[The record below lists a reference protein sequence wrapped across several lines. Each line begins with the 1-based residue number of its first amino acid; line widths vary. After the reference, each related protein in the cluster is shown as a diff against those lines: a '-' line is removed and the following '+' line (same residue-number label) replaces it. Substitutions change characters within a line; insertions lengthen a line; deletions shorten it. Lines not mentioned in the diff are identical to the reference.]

1 MSIFNDEKIYWIGPR
16 ESDISAVKD
25 LLAGSITL
33 FGSNEN
39 GNYSYSNYYDNPQ
52 RIDHNNSSID
62 SDLFLVNKAKE
73 IVEADP
79 NVKFMFYNGN
89 IFYAIDGFIQLQEK
103 YHCFYCVNDISL
115 MKKLNDKH
123 YFHDTFETETTVL
136 NTKNCNGADCDYHNI
151 QKRMKE
157 FSGDNKRFIFQAPI
171 ASGGSGT
178 FILDEENEDIIA
190 RKIDPDANYLV
201 SVYQEEN
208 ISVNIHA
215 IIYSDDII
223 LTPGS
228 IQIMREDDYR
238 LMYRGADFIAY
249 RSLNE
254 SWRIKFEYAA
264 LKLCKYFQQQGYRG
278 VCGIDAIFSNEN
290 MYLLEVNNRFQ
301 ASTNLLNM
309 SLKSHNMKTILELNY
324 DAFTKSCADKKDHE
338 IKDIEINYSNYTFI
352 YNGTNQHCEEILQR
366 ASDNPYVKNI
376 DLDGFHKGLINEK
389 SSYEKNSYLFRIN
402 FNTNIVW
409 INEEST
415 INLNENIIEPT
426 KSWMKKVR
434 EFDKSSDNLLAF
446 KVALMMQGVVLSE
459 AAKKYLSKNKGFREA
474 TNNAIDL
481 KISNRRVS
489 ELNDNSKKA
498 KVLLVVNAPI
508 DIKFVEFSPFVFDV
522 IENEST
528 GEYTPILKYYDE
540 NLMCIRAY
548 SYDKCSDLKTK
559 RGIPYSKVAFL
570 STDRLRI
577 QLTNNCRF
585 KEEGK
590 GCKFC
595 NMSRDLEE
603 ITIDDIKEVVE
614 YYHRQSREVR
624 HYLIGGQSEKEDETD
639 KEKIVEVVKVIRKI
653 NPLADIYAMIL
664 PCSLSLTKKLC
675 LAGVNQIAHNIEIFD
690 EECAEKYMPGKAKIS
705 RKIYFESLNSTSHIL
720 KRYGDTRSL
729 IVVGLEKEKSLFE
742 GIRHLAV
749 NHIQPILS
757 VFRPLP
763 GTPLE
768 NVIPPSME
776 NVCRIYYTATN
787 ICEPYGMMLGPD
799 CPSCQNNTLSLSFNR
814 K

>member
-1 MSIFNDEKIYWIGPR
+1 MSIFYDEKIYWIGPR

-25 LLAGSITL
+25 LIAGSITL

-39 GNYSYSNYYDNPQ
+39 GNYSYSNYNDYPQ

-62 SDLFLVNKAKE
+62 SDLFLVNKAQE
-73 IVEADP
+73 ILASDP
-79 NVKFMFYNGN
+79 DAKFMFYNGN

-103 YHCFYCVNDISL
+103 YNCFYCINDPLL

-123 YFHDTFETETTVL
+123 YFHDTFKTKTTVL
-136 NTKNCNGADCDYHNI
+136 KTKNCNGADCDYHNI

-157 FSGDNKRFIFQAPI
+157 FTGNNKRFIFQAPI

-178 FILDEENEDIIA
+178 FILDENNEDIIA
-190 RKIDPDANYLV
+190 RKVDLDAKYLV
-201 SVYQEEN
+201 SVYQENN

-215 IIYSDDII
+215 IIYSDDIV
-223 LTPGS
+223 LSPGS

-249 RSLNE
+249 RSINKSLRNNFENE
-254 SWRIKFEYAA
+254 A
-264 LKLCKYFQQQGYRG
+264 LKICKYFQQQGYRG
-278 VCGIDAIFSNEN
+278 VCGIDAIFSNGE

-324 DAFTKSCADKKDHE
+324 DAFTKPCADEIDHK
-338 IKDIEINYSNYTFI
+338 IKNIAIDYSNYTFI
-352 YNGTNQHCEEILQR
+352 YNGTNQHCEEILRR
-366 ASDNPYVKNI
+366 AKDNPYVVNV
-376 DLDGFHKGLINEK
+376 DLDGFHKGLSNEK
-389 SSYEKNSYLFRIN
+389 NSYEKNSYLFRIN

-409 INEEST
+409 INEEHT
-415 INLNENIIEPT
+415 INLHENIIEPT
-426 KSWMKKVR
+426 KNWMKKVR
-434 EFDKSSDNLLAF
+434 EFDKSHNNLLAF
-446 KVALMMQGVVLSE
+446 KVALMMQGIVLSK
-459 AAKKYLSKNKGFREA
+459 AAKEYLMQNKGYRVA

-489 ELNDNSKKA
+489 ELNDKNKRA

-522 IENEST
+522 IINEST
-528 GEYTPILKYYDE
+528 GEYIPILKYYDE
-540 NLMCIRAY
+540 NLMCIRSY
-548 SYDKCSDLKTK
+548 SYDKYSDLKTK
-559 RGIPYSKVAFL
+559 RGIPYGKVAFL

-577 QLTNNCRF
+577 HLTNDCKY
-585 KEEGK
+585 KEKGN

-595 NMSRDLEE
+595 NMPRDSEK
-603 ITIDDIKEVVE
+603 ITIDDIEEVVGF
-614 YYHRQSREVR
+614 YKRQCKEVR
-624 HYLIGGQSEKEDETD
+624 HYLIGGQSEKETELD
-639 KEKIVEVVKVIRKI
+639 KEKIVEAVKIIRKI

-664 PCSLSLTKKLC
+664 PCSFSLTKKMC
-675 LAGVNQIAHNIEIFD
+675 MAGVNQIAHNIEIFD
-690 EECAEKYMPGKAKIS
+690 EECAKKYMPGKGQIS
-705 RKIYFESLNSTSHIL
+705 RDVYFEALKSVSHIL
-720 KRYGDTRSL
+720 KRYGDARSL
-729 IVVGLEKEKSLFE
+729 IVVGLETQDSLFK
-742 GIRHLAV
+742 GIRHLAA

-776 NVCRIYYTATN
+776 NVCQIYYTATN
-787 ICEPYGMMLGPD
+787 ICESYGMMLGPD
-799 CPSCQNNTLSLSFNR
+799 CPACQNNTLSLTYDR